1 MVKSKWIGGFLG
13 FITLGPLGA
22 LAGYVLGAMF
32 DADQQNDWNRQAEE
46 TGDYKTGERNSFLFS
61 LLVMAS
67 YIIRADGRI
76 MHSEMN
82 YIRRFLRDNFGEIA
96 VGEGET
102 ILLNLFERQKQM
114 DAVNPMAFKSTIREC
129 AMQIAANLSYEQR
142 LQLLDFLVQIAKSDG
157 NIVAQEIDALKEV
170 AVMMG
175 LSEREVDSM
184 LHMGGDNQ
192 LQEAYRILEIEPSA
206 SDDEVR
212 AAYRKMALKH
222 HPDKVASLG
231 EDIRLAA
238 EKKFQHINNAKE
250 LIYKSRGLK

>member
-22 LAGYVLGAMF
+22 LAGYVLGAIF
-32 DADQQNDWNRQAEE
+32 DADQQNDWNRQTEE

-142 LQLLDFLVQIAKSDG
+142 LQLLDFLAQIAKSDG
-157 NIVAQEIDALKEV
+157 NIVVQEIDALKEV

-175 LSEREVDSM
+175 LSEREIDSI

-250 LIYKSRGLK
+250 MIYKSRGLK